1 MGRSNRLQ
9 APYAFKGV
17 VAILVILCLSLWPA
31 EVSAE
36 KSGDWRSYGSTAASS
51 KYSSL
56 DQINRHN
63 VDQLQVVWRWDS
75 VDARVLKENT
85 ELWTMVNEAT
95 PLAVRGKLYT
105 STSLNQVAAI
115 DGATGETLW
124 SYDPEIY
131 KEGTPAN
138 LGYNHR
144 GVSYWE
150 SGDDRRIIFGT
161 GNAYLIALDADT
173 GEPLRDFGEN
183 GRVDL
188 TLGMRRPVDRALYAV
203 PSPPI
208 ICRGVIVVG
217 SVILDSF
224 SVGKSPEVP
233 MPPGDVRGFD
243 VLTGEQLWTFQT
255 IPQEGEFGN
264 DTWKDGSWMTS
275 GNANVWTM
283 MSADEELG
291 FVYLPVSTPTN
302 DFYGGHRRGEN
313 LFADSLVCVR
323 ALTGERVW
331 HFQLIHHSL
340 YDYDPP
346 AAPNL
351 VDIVVDGQEI
361 KAVAQVSKQ
370 GFCYVFDRLTGKPVW
385 PIEEKPVPQSQIPG
399 EESSPTQPFPTKPA
413 AFDLQGLTVDDL
425 VDFTPELRQAA
436 LEIVAKFEYGLLFS
450 PPSEKGT
457 LLIPGVLGGANWAGA
472 AVDPETGRLY
482 VPSVTFPNY
491 ITVHRPPE
499 PNSPFRYVGTLEFGP
514 AGPHGLPLTK
524 PPYGRMTAI
533 DLNTGDHIWMVP
545 IGEGPRN
552 HPLLRDLDL
561 PPLGWTFRNFPLLT
575 QTLLFA
581 VHQSEWSVRGNS
593 PRNNAAEVVY
603 EEEAPFLWAYDK
615 DDGRQLTEIPLPGS
629 ANGCPMT
636 YLADGKQFIVV
647 AIGGASKPAEL
658 VALSLPDQ
666 QIGGN

>member
-1 MGRSNRLQ
+1 MEKFARHR
-9 APYAFKGV
+9 PPTAFKAALLFSIALWV
-17 VAILVILCLSLWPA
+17 SLWPA
-31 EVSAE
+31 KISARE
-36 KSGDWRSYGSTAASS
+36 DGDWRSYGSTSASS

-56 DQINRHN
+56 DQIDRHN
-63 VDQLQVVWRWDS
+63 VGQLSVAWLWKS
-75 VDARVLKENT
+75 VDASVLVKHP
-85 ELWTMVNEAT
+85 ELWTMVHEAT

-115 DGATGETLW
+115 DGATGEALW

-173 GEPLRDFGEN
+173 GEPIPDFGEN

-188 TLGMRRPVDRALYAV
+188 TLRMRRPVDRALYAV

-217 SVILDSF
+217 SVVLDSF
-224 SVGKSPEVP
+224 AVGKSPEVP
-233 MPPGDVRGFD
+233 MPPGDIRGFD
-243 VLTGEQLWTFQT
+243 VVTGEQLWTFQT

-264 DTWKDGSWMTS
+264 DTWKEGSWKTT

-291 FVYLPVSTPTN
+291 LVYLPVSTPTN
-302 DFYGGHRRGEN
+302 DFYGGHRRGDN

-323 ALTGERVW
+323 ARTGERVW

-346 AAPNL
+346 SAPNL
-351 VDIVVDGQEI
+351 VDIVVDGRAI
-361 KAVAQVSKQ
+361 KAVAQVTKQ
-370 GFCYVFDRLTGKPVW
+370 GFCYLFDRLTGKPVW
-385 PIEEKPVPQSQIPG
+385 PIEERPVPQSRIPG
-399 EESSPTQPFPTKPA
+399 EESSATQPFPTKPA
-413 AFDLQGLTVDDL
+413 AFDLQGLTPDDL
-425 VDFTPELRQAA
+425 IDFTPELRRAA
-436 LEIVAKFEYGLLFS
+436 LEIIAGFEYGPLYS

-457 LLIPGVLGGANWAGA
+457 LLIPGVLGGASWAGA
-472 AVDPETGRLY
+472 AVDPESGRLY
-482 VPSVTFPNY
+482 VPSVTCPNY
-491 ITVHRPPE
+491 VRVHRPPE
-499 PNSPFRYVGTLEFGP
+499 PDSPFRYVGTLEFGP
-514 AGPHGLPLTK
+514 VGPQGLPLTK

-533 DLNTGDHIWMVP
+533 DLNTGEHLWMVP

-552 HPLLRDLDL
+552 HPLLRNLDL

-575 QTLLFA
+575 RTLLFA
-581 VHQSEWSVRGNS
+581 AHQSEWSVRGNS
-593 PRNNAAEVVY
+593 PRNNAAEVVSRK
-603 EEEAPFLWAYDK
+603 EAPFLWAFDK
-615 DDGRQLTEIPLPGS
+615 DDGRQLAEIPLPGS

-636 YLADGKQFIVV
+636 YIADGKQFIAL
-647 AIGGASKPAEL
+647 AIGGASEPAEL
-658 VALSLPDQ
+658 VALSLPNQ
-666 QIGGN
+666 QIDRN